1 MPRRTQ
7 PTNDLE
13 SLRLPELQQRFLEV
27 VGEETR
33 CPNRT
38 FLIRRIEQALL
49 QSATTEDAATAEE
62 LAPTPAQ
69 PAREPTPEPRT
80 EPEPEPQQETE
91 ESTQSEAVAI
101 QESAD
106 TEPQA
111 ANPEESATPH
121 QETPAAE
128 EHAAAPQQTAQPKK
142 RARKNTSEGA
152 PTAPAERGRFKSMT
166 VEELQTMYL
175 QKVGRPTGST
185 DKAYLIWKIREAEK
199 GRIPIGPRET
209 RSPEQQGATDVRILP
224 LRLEATAVEQ
234 IDAAWKEHGMKS
246 RMEFFRRALVHY
258 LEHIGAHDA
267 AAHFGPEQ
275 AA

>member
-7 PTNDLE
+7 PTSDLE

-49 QSATTEDAATAEE
+49 QSAATA
-62 LAPTPAQ
+62 LAPEQ
-69 PAREPTPEPRT
+69 PTPEPQT

-91 ESTQSEAVAI
+91 APTDSEAVAS
-101 QESAD
+101 QENAD
-106 TEPQA
+106 TEQDA
-111 ANPEESATPH
+111 ASPGESATP
-121 QETPAAE
+121 QEETPAAE
-128 EHAAAPQQTAQPKK
+128 EHPEAPQQTAQPKK
-142 RARKNTSEGA
+142 RARKNTSDGA
-152 PTAPAERGRFKSMT
+152 PTAHAERGRFKSMT
-166 VEELQTMYL
+166 VDELQAMYL

-199 GRIPIGPRET
+199 GRIPFGPRET

-224 LRLEATAVEQ
+224 LRLEASAVEQ
-234 IDAAWKEHGMKS
+234 MDAAWKEHGMKS
-246 RMEFFRRALVHY
+246 RMEFFRRALGHY

-267 AAHFGPEQ
+267 AALFGPEQ